1 MRRFLVVLTLGL
13 FAATGMAQQVP
24 MGDWRLHPSFLD
36 TRLIESGKDYV
47 YAASSRGFFRVN
59 LQNADWERLS
69 NMNGFH
75 GREISC
81 LTFNP
86 ERNVMVI
93 GYADGFIDLLS
104 QEKTITPVPGFYN
117 KLLQGDKRIIHVSF
131 EGKFAYVST
140 EFGILVIDV
149 EKAEIKDSYTSI
161 GPGGTTQAVYST
173 TISGDSIYAGLADG
187 LIAAKYSNTVNL
199 NDFSNWN
206 RVYTGRV
213 ALQTTWFNNA
223 VWFYTDTVLLKYQ
236 AGAVTS
242 VSTGPN
248 TPLRKLQVHNNE
260 LMVFRPKGI
269 VAIQSNGSQSTTTV
283 NVLQSG
289 TVDAQGFRWFCTGF
303 GGGALKL
310 TPQGEATFEPNG
322 PNNNSVFAM
331 SKSGNNLYT
340 TAGGLTITF
349 GNAFNPA
356 GFYIYSDYR
365 WVSNPATPFNNGMY
379 DFTFVTYNP
388 VTNKTYLGSQNNGIL
403 EMNGTKGT
411 NRFDDNNS
419 PLTRDAGTGFIRL
432 SGMVAD
438 DKGNLWVTNYG
449 ASNPLLMMDRSNN
462 WTVVGDFD
470 EPFVKNITIDNNGYK
485 WMILQNGGVLV
496 FNDNKTPTN
505 PLDDRTI
512 KLTTNNGLITNEVLS
527 LAADQ
532 NGYVWIGTS
541 QGLNVVTNT
550 FEVFTKPRI
559 DRFVIDQDGD
569 LGYLLGEES
578 INDICVDGGNRK
590 WFATNNGVFL
600 AEPNGQEVLANY
612 TVANSPLP
620 DNKVYC
626 IGQLSE
632 SGEVF
637 FGTDAGIASYR
648 SDASEASSSFKEIRI
663 YPNPVRPGYS
673 GLITIDGL
681 AQNAEIRIT
690 DAAGY
695 LIYQTKA
702 NGGTATWPGTRLDG
716 TKPNSG
722 VLYVF
727 GINEDGTETS
737 MGKFVYIRE

>member
-1 MRRFLVVLTLGL
+1 
-13 FAATGMAQQVP
+13 
-24 MGDWRLHPSFLD
+24 
-36 TRLIESGKDYV
+36 
-47 YAASSRGFFRVN
+47 
-59 LQNADWERLS
+59 
-69 NMNGFH
+69 
-75 GREISC
+75 
-81 LTFNP
+81 
-86 ERNVMVI
+86 
-93 GYADGFIDLLS
+93 
-104 QEKTITPVPGFYN
+104 
-117 KLLQGDKRIIHVSF
+117 
-131 EGKFAYVST
+131 
-140 EFGILVIDV
+140 
-149 EKAEIKDSYTSI
+149 
-161 GPGGTTQAVYST
+161 
-173 TISGDSIYAGLADG
+173 
-187 LIAAKYSNTVNL
+187 
-199 NDFSNWN
+199 
-206 RVYTGRV
+206 
-213 ALQTTWFNNA
+213 
-223 VWFYTDTVLLKYQ
+223 
-236 AGAVTS
+236 
-242 VSTGPN
+242 
-248 TPLRKLQVHNNE
+248 
-260 LMVFRPKGI
+260 
-269 VAIQSNGSQSTTTV
+269 
-283 NVLQSG
+283 
-289 TVDAQGFRWFCTGF
+289 
-303 GGGALKL
+303 
-310 TPQGEATFEPNG
+310 
-322 PNNNSVFAM
+322 M

-349 GNAFNPA
+349 GNAFNSA
-356 GFYIYSDYR
+356 GFYVYSDYR

-403 EMNGTKGT
+403 EMNGTNGT
-411 NRFDDNNS
+411 NRYDDNNS
-419 PLTRDAGTGFIRL
+419 PLTRDPGSGFIRL

-438 DKGNLWVTNYG
+438 DKGNLWVTNFG
-449 ASNPLLMMDRSNN
+449 ASNPLLMMDRSNK
-462 WTVVGDFD
+462 WTVVGDFG

-512 KLTTNNGLITNEVLS
+512 KLTTSNGLITNEVLS

-600 AEPNGQEVLANY
+600 AEPNGQEVLANF
-612 TVANSPLP
+612 TIANSPLP